1 MSDLAQ
7 QLRDLQT
14 RRDETANAIVII
26 ELIVFTNQQTLARKQ
41 AQLAQTAPQD
51 EAEQARLENEIATL
65 QATVDAE
72 TARLAPLQAEL
83 VTIDAEIDALELQV
97 FPDAAA
103 LLEPP
108 PPPPPPPVFASIA
121 QQLIT
126 TPVNAAAIL
135 KTGLSTVKIPGLDSA
150 QVSGLLS
157 SAAAEVS
164 KAKDAVT
171 GAVAQATS
179 LTSNISK
186 AVSALGGAK
195 AAAQVA
201 KGAGA
206 IAAISSLAKA
216 GATAVTAAQGI
227 GKFGLTPDQ
236 LELQGLIKPGAIQTF
251 FTSKPPAT
259 PTEEDTAEAERIN
272 QDGGEI
278 TAAEVAANRQLNT
291 VLSSP
296 AIWAGK
302 DQINGIAQIVSNTKI
317 QDKLQQ
323 TVVKAG
329 LDKVKSLGTEVAGAA
344 SDQLGALA
352 QNAAKFGADAAAQ
365 WAAGAAP
372 AAIGQAMN
380 SVAKNAQQAVSL
392 VNTQLKNFGSVPFN
406 AAGAVA
412 TFDRSKINSAFAKV
426 LGDPKISL
434 PSFGAAGVVAS
445 IYSSIPDNL
454 LVYTG
459 TDAVAWDNINNE
471 RLNRGLPS
479 LTELGFP
486 RP

>member
-1 MSDLAQ
+1 MADLAQ
-7 QLRDLQT
+7 QLRNLQA
-14 RRDETANAIVII
+14 RRAETVNAIATID
-26 ELIVFTNQQTLARKQ
+26 LIVFTNQQTLARKQ
-41 AQLAQTAPQD
+41 AQLAQTDPQD
-51 EAEQARLENEIATL
+51 EAERARLENEIVTL
-65 QATVDAE
+65 QTTVDAE
-72 TARLAPLQAEL
+72 SERLGPLVFDLAD
-83 VTIDAEIDALELQV
+83 IDEEIAALELEV

-108 PPPPPPPVFASIA
+108 PPPPPPPAFASLGE
-121 QQLIT
+121 QLIS
-126 TPVNAAAIL
+126 TPVNAAAVL
-135 KTGLSTVKIPGLDSA
+135 KTGLSTLKIPGLDTG

-164 KAKDAVT
+164 KAKAAVT
-171 GAVAQATS
+171 GAVGQATA

-195 AAAQVA
+195 AAALVA

-206 IAAISSLAKA
+206 TAAISALAKA
-216 GATAVTAAQGI
+216 GTTAVTAAQGI

-236 LELQGLIKPGAIQTF
+236 LELQGLIKPGAIQAF
-251 FTSKPPAT
+251 LKSKPVPV
-259 PTEEDTAEAERIN
+259 PTAADIAEAAKIVSE
-272 QDGGEI
+272 GGSI
-278 TAAEVAANRQLNT
+278 SAAQVAVDKQLNE
-291 VLSSP
+291 VLASP
-296 AIWAGK
+296 AVWTGK

-329 LDKVKSLGTEVAGAA
+329 LDQVKTLGVEVAGTS

-352 QNAAKFGADAAAQ
+352 QTAAKFGATAASQ
-365 WAAGAAP
+365 WALGTAP
-372 AAIGQAMN
+372 AALGQAMN

-426 LGDPKISL
+426 LGDPKISI
-434 PSFGAAGVVAS
+434 PSFGRAGAS
-445 IYSSIPDNL
+445 TTTSSGIPDNL

-459 TDAVAWDNINNE
+459 TDSAAWTSINSE

-479 LTELGFP
+479 LTDLGFP

>member
-108 PPPPPPPVFASIA
+108 PPPPPPPVFASMA

-126 TPVNAAAIL
+126 TPVNAAAVL
-135 KTGLSTVKIPGLDSA
+135 KTGLSTVKIPGLDPA

>member
-7 QLRDLQT
+7 QLRDLQA
-14 RRDETANAIVII
+14 RRDEAANAIVII

-41 AQLAQTAPQD
+41 AQLAQTDPQD
-51 EAEQARLENEIATL
+51 EAERARLENEIATL
-65 QATVDAE
+65 QTTVAAE

-83 VTIDAEIDALELQV
+83 AEVEAEIATLELEV
-97 FPDAAA
+97 FPDAGA

-108 PPPPPPPVFASIA
+108 PPPPPPPVFANMA
-121 QQLIT
+121 EQLIT
-126 TPVNAAAIL
+126 TPVNAAAVL
-135 KTGLSTVKIPGLDSA
+135 KTGLSTVKIPGLDPG

-157 SAAAEVS
+157 SAAAEVT
-164 KAKDAVT
+164 KAKSAVT

-195 AAAQVA
+195 AAAAVA
-201 KGAGA
+201 QGAGA
-206 IAAISSLAKA
+206 VAAISSLAKA

-236 LELQGLIKPGAIQTF
+236 LELQGLIKPGAIQAF
-251 FTSKPPAT
+251 LKSKPIPV
-259 PTEEDTAEAERIN
+259 PTAADIAEAKRLVTE
-272 QDGGEI
+272 GGAI
-278 TAAEVAANRQLNT
+278 DAAQVAINRQLNE
-291 VLSSP
+291 VLASP

-302 DQINGIAQIVSNTKI
+302 DQINGIAQILSNTKI

-329 LDKVKSLGTEVAGAA
+329 LDKVKSLGTEVAGAT

-372 AAIGQAMN
+372 AAIAQSMN
-380 SVAKNAQQAVSL
+380 AVAKNAQQAVSL

-426 LGDPKISL
+426 LGDPKISV
-434 PSFGAAGVVAS
+434 PSFGRAGVS
-445 IYSSIPDNL
+445 TSSNSDVPDSL

-459 TDAVAWDNINNE
+459 TDAAAWDNINNE